1 MEIRTVKKGLGQFK
15 KKLVLVIG
23 DLMLDQYTFG
33 EVSRIS
39 PEGPVPILR
48 KIDEKFVPG
57 GAGNVA
63 NNLVSLGAKV
73 VLCGVVGNDHYKDK
87 LLDILSEQ
95 GIETRAVL
103 VHKKRPTI
111 LKHRFVAGNSHQL
124 LRVDDE
130 ITDNLETEEE
140 QQLFERIEKEIKKVN
155 IIILSDY
162 AKGLFSRSFTQQII
176 KLAKR
181 QNKRVLADIKP
192 KNKDYFMGVDV
203 ITPNRKEAQEMAGT
217 ENVNEAGK
225 QLVSYFGADV
235 LITKS
240 DEGMSIFE
248 KNGKNKEIPARKIK
262 VFDVGGAG
270 DTVMAVVAL
279 GLASNLSLEDAAWLA
294 NYAGEIVVQKPG
306 TAVLTIEELVL
317 AFKDQ
322 HHVEAVD
329 IVTKLWG
336 YEKWL
341 ENNEK
346 YCSKILFVKKG
357 YQCSLHYHKV
367 KDEMFLLTKGHILL
381 EIGKEIYHMRQGNF
395 VRILPGISHRFRGI
409 EDSEILE
416 ISTHH
421 REDDSYRLEESRKV
435 DEKAK

>member
-1 MEIRTVKKGLGQFK
+1 MKINAVKKALGQFK
-15 KKLVLVIG
+15 RKTVLVIG

-39 PEGPVPILR
+39 PEAPVPILR
-48 KIDEKFVPG
+48 KTDEKFLPG

-63 NNLVSLGAKV
+63 NNLSSLGAKV
-73 VLCGVVGNDHYKDK
+73 VLCGVVGDDRYKDK
-87 LLDILSEQ
+87 LLGMLSER
-95 GIETRAVL
+95 GIQTHAVF

-111 LKHRFVAGNSHQL
+111 LKHRFVSGNNHQL

-130 ITDNLETEEE
+130 ITDNLEIEEE
-140 QQLFERIEKEIKKVN
+140 QQLLERIEKELQRVD

-162 AKGLFSRSFTQQII
+162 AKGLFSKSFTQQII
-176 KLAKR
+176 KLAKK
-181 QNKRVLADIKP
+181 QKKLVLADAKP
-192 KNKDYFMGVDV
+192 KNKDYFIGVDV
-203 ITPNRKEAQEMAGT
+203 ITPNRKEAQEMTGT
-217 ENVNEAGK
+217 KNVDEAGK
-225 QLVSYFGADV
+225 RLVSYFGADV

-240 DEGMSIFE
+240 DEGVSIFE
-248 KNGKNKEIPARKIK
+248 KNGKSKEIPTRKIK
-262 VFDVGGAG
+262 VFDVSGAG
-270 DTVMAVVAL
+270 DTVIAVVSL
-279 GLASNLSLEDAAWLA
+279 GLVSNLDLEDAAWLA
-294 NYAGEIVVQKPG
+294 NYAGEVVVQKPG
-306 TAVLTIEELVL
+306 TAILTIEELASTL
-317 AFKDQ
+317 KDQ

-329 IVTKLWG
+329 IVPKLWG

-346 YCSKILFVKKG
+346 YCSKVLFVKKG

-367 KDEMFLLTKGHILL
+367 KDEMFLLTQGHILL
-381 EIGKEIYHMRQGNF
+381 ELGKEVIHMRQGNF
-395 VRILPGISHRFRGI
+395 VRIPPGVSHRFRGI